1 MFSRP
6 VERPAAGVVRR
17 MRPVAPVPSRPAE
30 RRAVTLPPSVFGD
43 HVTTGKLVLRFA
55 ATGLVTL
62 VVVAVLTALA
72 SIGLGTREA
81 IDNAITSVTLAASA
95 VVESRLT
102 DDLLLADP
110 SLTGSLDRAVRGQ
123 LIRDSLVRVK
133 IWDAD
138 GRILYSDQ
146 SELVGERFPL
156 HDDQLEA
163 FASGQPAAD
172 LSDLS
177 HPENRFEERAV
188 ELLEVYLLMH
198 TPNGTPV
205 LFESYFRYEGVT
217 EAGRRIWVRFAPYT
231 LGSLVLLELLQV
243 PIAVLLARRLRRS
256 QRQREDLLLRSMEAV
271 DDERRRIAG
280 DLHDSVVQ
288 ELAGVA
294 FSLGAAGR
302 GRPGEG
308 VDPIRVR
315 VAADQ
320 VRQSVRSLRSL
331 LVEIY
336 PPNLYEEGLEPALTD
351 LLARVAAR
359 GLRTA
364 LEVDVALGRLG
375 VDETELLYR
384 VAQEG
389 LRNVVRHA
397 DATAVRVRVAR
408 EDGALVMTVHDDGP
422 GIDPTAL
429 PRETGHFG
437 LRALAGLAGTL
448 GGGLTLESGP
458 GEGTTLR
465 LEVPSR

>member
-1 MFSRP
+1 MFSRSAEHP
-6 VERPAAGVVRR
+6 VEVLPPRGTAGLPGPGRR
-17 MRPVAPVPSRPAE
+17 AG

-43 HVTTGKLVLRFA
+43 HVTTGKLVLRFTV
-55 ATGLVTL
+55 TGLVTL

-81 IDNAITSVTLAASA
+81 IDNAITSVTLAGSA

-102 DDLLLADP
+102 DDLLRADP
-110 SLTGSLDRAVRGQ
+110 ALTAALDLAVRRE

-133 IWDAD
+133 IWSAD
-138 GRILYSDQ
+138 GQILYSDQ
-146 SELVGERFPL
+146 TELIGERFPMRE
-156 HDDQLEA
+156 DQREALET
-163 FASGQPAAD
+163 GRPAAD

-177 HPENRFEERAV
+177 HPENRFESRAV

-217 EAGRRIWVRFAPYT
+217 EAGRRIWVRFVPYT

-243 PIAVLLARRLRRS
+243 PIAVALARRLRRS

-280 DLHDSVVQ
+280 DLHDGVVQ

-302 GRPGEG
+302 GPGGG
-308 VDPIRVR
+308 VDPARVR

-389 LRNVVRHA
+389 LRNVVQHA
-397 DATAVRVRVAR
+397 DATAVEIRVLR
-408 EDGALVMTVHDDGP
+408 EDGTLVMTVHDDGP

-429 PRETGHFG
+429 PRETGHLG
-437 LRALAGLAGTL
+437 LRALAGLAGTV
-448 GGGLTLESGP
+448 GGSLMLASGP
-458 GEGTTLR
+458 EEGTTLR